1 MPKITLGGKKMNS
14 NLRILV
20 IDNFDSFT
28 YNLVDEFAKRKC
40 QVRIYRNN
48 IPMDSMKKII
58 EEYTPHLIVLSPGS
72 GNPKQAGIC
81 IPLIQEFTGKIPV
94 LGVCL
99 GHQAIIEALGG
110 EVDKA
115 NEVVHGKTS
124 LVYHNSEGLFNNLPN
139 PLTVARYHS
148 LCAVRT
154 PNSLEIIAKT
164 KDGIVMAVRSKN
176 EDVFLEGFQFHP
188 ESVMTTH
195 GGKIIENIIEKIEV
209 N

>member
-1 MPKITLGGKKMNS
+1 MKSDLKV
-14 NLRILV
+14 LV

-48 IPMDSMKKII
+48 IPLDVMKKIV
-58 EEYTPHLIVLSPGS
+58 EEYDPHLIVLSPGP

-81 IPLIQEFTGKIPV
+81 VPLIQEFMGKIPM

-115 NEVVHGKTS
+115 PEVVHGKTS
-124 LVYHNSEGLFNNLPN
+124 LVYHNSEGLFNNVPN
-139 PLTVARYHS
+139 PFIVARYHS
-148 LCAVRT
+148 LCAVKT
-154 PNSLEIIAKT
+154 PKSLEIIAQT
-164 KDGIVMAVRSKN
+164 RGGIVMAIRSKN
-176 EDVFLEGFQFHP
+176 KEVFLEGLQFHP

-195 GGKIIENIIEKIEV
+195 GGKIIENLIENIIKKIKV